1 MTIDLQTLRREYTY
15 AGLSRDALREN
26 PFQQFE
32 LWLQQAIDA
41 QLAQPNA
48 MQIATVNPAGQP
60 SLRTVLLK
68 SYDASGFVFYT
79 NYGSRK
85 ARELDTNAKTALLF
99 TWLAFD
105 RQVRIEGPA
114 SRVSTAESL
123 AYFTTRSRDSQ
134 LGAWAS
140 KQSSPLPA
148 RAALETQLQ
157 RVREKFRRREVPLPS
172 FWGGYR
178 VAPLCIEFWQGRAS
192 RMHDRFVFRRDAVT
206 DTSWDIVRLAP

>member
-15 AGLSRDALREN
+15 AGLSRDTLHES
-26 PFQQFE
+26 PLQQFE
-32 LWLQQAIDA
+32 HWLQQAIDA

-48 MQIATVNPAGQP
+48 MQIATVSPDGQP

-68 SYDASGFVFYT
+68 SYDPSGFVFYT

-85 ARELDTNAKTALLF
+85 ARELDANPKAALLF

-105 RQVRIEGPA
+105 RQVRIEGPVR
-114 SRVSTAESL
+114 RVSPAESL
-123 AYFTTRSRDSQ
+123 AYFITRPRDSQ

-140 KQSSPLPA
+140 KQSRPLSA
-148 RAALETQLQ
+148 RALLEATLQ
-157 RVREKFRRREVPLPS
+157 QMNEKFRHREVPLPS

-178 VAPLCIEFWQGRAS
+178 VAPLRIEFWQGRAN
-192 RMHDRFVFRRDAVT
+192 RLHDRFVFQRAAPDE
-206 DTSWDIVRLAP
+206 SCWDIIRLAP

>member
-15 AGLSRDALREN
+15 AGLSRDTLHEN
-26 PFQQFE
+26 PLQQFE
-32 LWLQQAIDA
+32 HWLQQAIDA

-48 MQIATVNPAGQP
+48 MQIATVSPDGQP

-68 SYDASGFVFYT
+68 SYDTSGFVFYT

-85 ARELDTNAKTALLF
+85 ARELDTNAKAALLF

-123 AYFTTRSRDSQ
+123 AYFITRPRDSQ

-140 KQSSPLPA
+140 KQSSPLST
-148 RAALETQLQ
+148 RAMLETQLH
-157 RVREKFRRREVPLPS
+157 RIRETFHRREVPLPS

-178 VAPLCIEFWQGRAS
+178 IAPLRIEFWQGRVD
-192 RMHDRFVFRRDAVT
+192 RMHDRFVFQRATVT
-206 DTSWDIVRLAP
+206 DTSWEIVRLAP